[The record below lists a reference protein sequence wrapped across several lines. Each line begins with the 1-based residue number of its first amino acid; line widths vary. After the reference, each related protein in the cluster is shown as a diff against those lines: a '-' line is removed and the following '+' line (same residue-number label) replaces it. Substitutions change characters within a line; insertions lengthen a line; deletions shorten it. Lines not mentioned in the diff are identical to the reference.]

1 MMIMILNYGD
11 LLITNL
17 LIIIENEINRDL
29 YLFIYLI
36 TVMTKI
42 FYVIFNGELNVIKLE
57 NSNLIIKSN
66 LTLNKCGNDKKN

>member
-42 FYVIFNGELNVIKLE
+42 FYVICNRECKVIKLE

-66 LTLNKCGNDKKN
+66 LIKEL

>member
-1 MMIMILNYGD
+1 MILNYGD

-42 FYVIFNGELNVIKLE
+42 FYVIFNGEFNVIKLE

-66 LTLNKCGNDKKN
+66 LIIYNYESFCT